1 MIMRASIKKSL
12 ISRVMIIL
20 SFRMIFYVIVNVR
33 VGWYFVVDNVLATE
47 AVRPRSQNI
56 INDEI
61 PFNELH

>member
-1 MIMRASIKKSL
+1 MNFLLRI
-12 ISRVMIIL
+12 
-20 SFRMIFYVIVNVR
+20 MIFIAVRVALYHILYVIVNVR

-47 AVRPRSQNI
+47 AARPRSQNI